1 MRSSLQQVIHWV
13 QPGARVLDL
22 GCGDGTLMAHLMAHK
37 ACTGYG
43 LEIDRDCIISAVS
56 KGVNAI
62 EQNLDEGLSMFGDK
76 TFDTVIMTQALQATQ
91 RPDLALAEMLRIGQ
105 EAIITFPN
113 FAHISHRIQLG
124 ILGRMPV
131 SKALP
136 HQWYDTPNIHL
147 STFKDFE
154 RLCHEQGADI
164 IERQVMT
171 RTGLGQTLARL
182 RPNLL
187 GDLALYRVRGKTR

>member
-13 QPGARVLDL
+13 EPNSRVLDL
-22 GCGDGTLMAHLMAHK
+22 GCGDGTLMAHLIEHK
-37 ACTGYG
+37 GCSGYG

-62 EQNLDEGLSMFGDK
+62 ERDLDNGLGEFGDK
-76 TFDTVIMTQALQATQ
+76 TFDTVVMTQALQATQ
-91 RPDLALAEMLRIGQ
+91 RPDLALAEMLRIGH

-124 ILGRMPV
+124 LLGRMPV

-147 STFKDFE
+147 STFNDFE
-154 RLCHEQGADI
+154 RLCDAQNAEIMD
-164 IERQVMT
+164 RQVMT
-171 RTGLGQTLARL
+171 RTGLGHTLARL

-187 GDLALYRVRGKTR
+187 GDLALYRVRGRTL